1 MRDKYR
7 DGRQTEITGG
17 VSEFN
22 MDKLITQEDM
32 IVTVSHGGYVKR
44 LPVGT
49 YQAQGRGGRGIRGT
63 EARDGDFVEHLF
75 VASTHDYLM
84 FFTNQ
89 GRVYE
94 RRGGGPPQKSRTRPG
109 GWGGSLLA
117 GLDGGEGARARRGQ

>member
-49 YQAQGRGGRGIRGT
+49 YQSQGRGGRGIKGT
-63 EARDGDFVEHLF
+63 DAREGDFVEHLF

-94 RRGGGPPQKSRTRPG
+94 RRGGV
-109 GWGGSLLA
+109 LA
-117 GLDGGEGARARRGQ
+117 GGRPAQPRGDVGGFVWL